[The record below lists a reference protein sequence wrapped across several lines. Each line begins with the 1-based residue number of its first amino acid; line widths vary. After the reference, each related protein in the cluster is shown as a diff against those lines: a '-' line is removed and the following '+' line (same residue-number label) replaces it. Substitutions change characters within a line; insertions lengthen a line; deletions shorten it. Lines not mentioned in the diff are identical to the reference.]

1 MLSVRTMRRCSGSAM
16 FSSLSTVAPES
27 PLEIASARLPA
38 ISSSPP

>member
-1 MLSVRTMRRCSGSAM
+1 M
-16 FSSLSTVAPES
+16 FSSLSTVSPES